1 MSIGTHVFERQ
12 RLTEAWFY
20 TERQSASWAAC
31 VLLYAYAFSKY
42 DLTRAVRAAVFHA
55 GPSTQMNWFT
65 NLDGDGTTTA
75 AGNRG
80 PTAMNGNAVMYEA
93 GKILAVG
100 GAPSFSQAR
109 LVCLKYVGVPIASV
123 Y

>member
-1 MSIGTHVFERQ
+1 MGEKQGAARALWVAKCMQVCRQ
-12 RLTEAWFY
+12 G
-20 TERQSASWAAC
+20 
-31 VLLYAYAFSKY
+31 
-42 DLTRAVRAAVFHA
+42 LTRAVRAAVFHA

-100 GAPSFSQAR
+100 GAPSFSQVR
-109 LVCLKYVGVPIASV
+109 TPS
-123 Y
+123 